1 MTLDPSGRALSN
13 FTVELEVYSGPYE
26 WLLALILK
34 DELEIFEIPLHEL
47 VSLYLQARNPEA
59 PNVLERDTDFAGSAA
74 ALVLLK
80 SRTLSPAP
88 ADVEDG
94 EQEEVSP
101 EQLAENL
108 TRYLMVRRGAET
120 LRESFARNA
129 GHHPSAHLLPPSP
142 GRLQIDP
149 ARILEAASRA
159 FSRPAE
165 PPVKH
170 LGPITVTLQELAS
183 VIRTALVRG
192 PVPYEELVRDMD
204 RLRSAV
210 AFAAALSLAHEGHLR
225 LLQPEP
231 LGPLTLEPA
240 E

>member
-1 MTLDPSGRALSN
+1 
-13 FTVELEVYSGPYE
+13 
-26 WLLALILK
+26 
-34 DELEIFEIPLHEL
+34 
-47 VSLYLQARNPEA
+47 
-59 PNVLERDTDFAGSAA
+59 
-74 ALVLLK
+74 
-80 SRTLSPAP
+80 
-88 ADVEDG
+88 
-94 EQEEVSP
+94 
-101 EQLAENL
+101 
-108 TRYLMVRRGAET
+108 
-120 LRESFARNA
+120 
-129 GHHPSAHLLPPSP
+129 
-142 GRLQIDP
+142 
-149 ARILEAASRA
+149 
-159 FSRPAE
+159 
-165 PPVKH
+165 VKH